1 MRGSSPKFGTI
12 EITLAKESEWITI
25 IWVCFLAVLGGFI
38 LNFMPCVLPVLSLKI
53 ISFLKDQ
60 NINRKTS
67 SLLTIAGIFTSFWG
81 LAAFMIFLKNSG
93 KQFGLGINFQLP
105 EFVIIL
111 TVIITI
117 FISSAMGR
125 FNLNIPSSLSSY
137 LHRMKFNNQYLEY
150 YFSGI
155 LVTILSTPCNAP
167 FLGTAIALSFATN
180 SVIIFLIF
188 TFIAFGLSIPYIL
201 LILYPPLLT
210 TLPKPGVWMEIL
222 KKILVLLL
230 VGTLFWLLYVLHSQI
245 GQRAVLGLFMLL
257 LLLKFS
263 IENDSRILRRPISK
277 LLLVASIIVASI
289 ILPQYSH
296 KEDATHDALLD
307 ATWKEFDPN
316 LIKSHVEAGRVV
328 FVDITADWCISCK
341 YNKFM
346 VLNQNRT
353 ISLFQRNKIVALRG
367 DYTSDNTIIYNYLV
381 SNNVYGVPFYKVY
394 GPAKPDGIVLPV
406 ILSFS
411 DVKKA
416 ISNAL

>member
-1 MRGSSPKFGTI
+1 
-12 EITLAKESEWITI
+12 
-25 IWVCFLAVLGGFI
+25 
-38 LNFMPCVLPVLSLKI
+38 
-53 ISFLKDQ
+53 
-60 NINRKTS
+60 
-67 SLLTIAGIFTSFWG
+67 
-81 LAAFMIFLKNSG
+81 
-93 KQFGLGINFQLP
+93 
-105 EFVIIL
+105 
-111 TVIITI
+111 
-117 FISSAMGR
+117 
-125 FNLNIPSSLSSY
+125 
-137 LHRMKFNNQYLEY
+137 
-150 YFSGI
+150 
-155 LVTILSTPCNAP
+155 
-167 FLGTAIALSFATN
+167 
-180 SVIIFLIF
+180 
-188 TFIAFGLSIPYIL
+188 
-201 LILYPPLLT
+201 
-210 TLPKPGVWMEIL
+210 
-222 KKILVLLL
+222 
-230 VGTLFWLLYVLHSQI
+230 
-245 GQRAVLGLFMLL
+245 MLL

-289 ILPQYSH
+289 ILPQYAH